1 MITVDAALAHVLALA
16 ATPRAETV
24 SLAQAYGRALL
35 SAPPARLTQPPFDA
49 AAMDGYALREADL
62 PGPLDLIGESAAGHP
77 WQGTPRPGTAIRIFT
92 GAPVPPGYDRVEMQ
106 ENTVR
111 DGDRVTVTRP
121 SQGRHIRA
129 AGSDFSTGDRLAA
142 GRRLSAADIGLLA
155 AMNLPQIEVARRPE
169 VAILAGGDEL
179 VPPGASP
186 AAGQIISSN
195 DLAIAA
201 LVTEAGGVP
210 RLLPIARDT
219 ADSLRAGFAAAIG
232 ADLLVTI
239 GGASVGDHDLIG
251 KIAAEQGFERSFY
264 KIAMRPGKPL
274 LAGRLAGMPML
285 GLPGNPVSAITCA
298 ILFMQPLIRAMQGLA
313 PMQPLL
319 RARLGCDL
327 GPEGPRQHYLR
338 ARLDGGCD
346 LPCVT
351 PFGDQD
357 SARLS
362 LLSQADVLMIRP
374 AHDGPRRKG
383 ETIDCL
389 PLSTQRLTFCS
400 A

>member
-1 MITVDAALAHVLALA
+1 MISVAEALAHVLALA
-16 ATPRAETV
+16 PAPRPEVVT
-24 SLAQAYGRALL
+24 LDQGWGRALL

-62 PGPLDLIGESAAGHP
+62 PGPLEVIGEAAAGHP
-77 WQGTPRPGTAIRIFT
+77 WQGTARPGTAIRIFT

-106 ENTVR
+106 ENTRR
-111 DGDRVTVTRP
+111 DGDSITVTDP

-129 AGSDFSTGDRLAA
+129 AGNDFRAGDSLSG

-155 AMNLPQIEVARRPE
+155 AMNLPRIEVARRPV

-179 VPPGASP
+179 VPPGADP
-186 AAGQIISSN
+186 APGQIISSN
-195 DLAIAA
+195 DLAVAA
-201 LVTEAGGVP
+201 LVTAAGGLP
-210 RLLPIARDT
+210 RILPLARDT
-219 ADSLRAGFAAAIG
+219 LDSLRAGFAAAAD

-251 KIAAEQGFERSFY
+251 QISAEQGLERSFY

-274 LAGRLAGMPML
+274 LAGKLAGMPIL

-313 PMQPLL
+313 PTTATI
-319 RARLGCDL
+319 RARLSCDL
-327 GPEGPRQHYLR
+327 PPEGPRQHYLR
-338 ARLDGGCD
+338 AQLAPGDD
-346 LPCVT
+346 LPVVT
-351 PFGDQD
+351 PFADQD

-362 LLSQADVLMIRP
+362 LLARADVLMIRA
-374 AHDGPRRKG
+374 AHDPARHAG
-383 ETIDCL
+383 EMIDCL
-389 PLSTQRLTFCS
+389 PLSR
-400 A
+400 